1 MIKVSLKRSIDKL
14 HICKFGNRITKINRT
29 HWYNHLPSFGPAHLS
44 ITVTRRTPK
53 LIFLDVHTDWPARLK
68 HRLST
73 RKSEFWSWKI
83 NDQWWEQGR
92 HVFRFLAVSVEP
104 KKFRKWAL
112 LIHLQ
117 CSYTLIQIQG
127 NYLQRRSYHRILSY
141 SGHLRQS
148 SMALSPLNV
157 ELCHGFRVMPMS
169 IELQ

>member
-104 KKFRKWAL
+104 KKSSENEPCWY
-112 LIHLQ
+112 IYNVPIP
-117 CSYTLIQIQG
+117 SYRYKATTCNGARITASSRIADISDRVQWLFLRLMW
-127 NYLQRRSYHRILSY
+127 NYVTDS
-141 SGHLRQS
+141 
-148 SMALSPLNV
+148 
-157 ELCHGFRVMPMS
+157 ELC
-169 IELQ
+169 QCQ